1 MQIGLI
7 IGERDA
13 SEMTLEL
20 RFGGSILTAARMLE
34 AELIS
39 EMTQELGD
47 KVRLMIDGKE
57 YFSGILL
64 AYRKKGK
71 SVFIEAADKGI
82 YLMRN
87 YAFKEYK
94 GTAQSIAAQVCA
106 EFGIETEELAKKSEN
121 TRVISTGNKTA
132 YQVIKTAYE
141 GEFGERNFRIDMGEK
156 GLVVKRLGEEEV
168 MMQAEIYSEEDSGS
182 IENIVNRVAILKTN
196 GLREKNFVQNKEER
210 EKYGTFQ
217 RTYREK
223 RTRNSIVEAKKLLRG
238 VERTGKILLPA
249 NTEIRTGRK
258 LILMDKTGK
267 TTGEFIARSDEHIFR
282 AGSFTTQITF

>member
-1 MQIGLI
+1 MKIGLM
-7 IGERDA
+7 IGETDA
-13 SEMTLEL
+13 SEMILEL
-20 RFGGSILTAARMLE
+20 RFGGSILTAARILE

-39 EMTQELGD
+39 EIIPEPGD
-47 KVRLMIDGKE
+47 KISLMINGKE

-64 AYRKKGK
+64 ACKKKGN

-106 EFGIETEELAKKSEN
+106 EFGIEAEELAKKSEN

-168 MMQAEIYSEEDSGS
+168 LMQADIYSGEENGS

-223 RTRNSIVEAKKLLRG
+223 RTRNSIVEAKKLLRSM
-238 VERTGKILLPA
+238 ERTGKILLPL
-249 NTEIRTGRK
+249 NLDIRTGKK
-258 LILMDKTGK
+258 LVLTNETGEP
-267 TTGEFIARSDEHIFR
+267 TGEFIVKSDEHIFC